1 MIVFPSICPSCGSEK
16 GQRIIPESPEVQTF
30 RCVVCR
36 YEWSEPLRPFE
47 IAPDPEVEAERARRW
62 QLWPLKRKRPPHG

>member
-30 RCVVCR
+30 RCVSCR
-36 YEWSEPLRPFE
+36 HEWSEPLRPLE
-47 IAPDPEVEAERARRW
+47 IASDPAEAERARRW
-62 QLWPLKRKRPPHG
+62 QLWLLKRTRNPRG